1 MRATARLRAEPAG
14 EAILVR
20 GIGMRD
26 IDTTATPNATAA
38 LGLMNLAA
46 VFAARKRRR
55 PGPDV
60 RTTQAGGR
68 RQSMASAAFPM
79 ETAGSYAGR
88 S

>member
-1 MRATARLRAEPAG
+1 MRTAACLPAEPAG
-14 EAILVR
+14 EHILVR
-20 GIGMRD
+20 GIGIRD
-26 IDTTATPNATAA
+26 IDTTAMPNATAV